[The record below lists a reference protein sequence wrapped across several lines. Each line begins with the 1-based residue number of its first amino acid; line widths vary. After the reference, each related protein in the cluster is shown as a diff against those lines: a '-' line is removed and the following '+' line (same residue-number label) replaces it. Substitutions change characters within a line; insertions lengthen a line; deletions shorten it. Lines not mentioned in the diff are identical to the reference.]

1 MILVVRMESDCE
13 TGWDSQAVNDHVS
26 RMPPKR
32 YSCSQKSYF
41 QHAMTGRMSVEAIR
55 ARILQEGNAMA
66 TQGTV
71 REAKV

>member
-1 MILVVRMESDCE
+1 MVRMESDCE